1 MSLLPTLALSHD
13 AIFNDSKTKRVGIP
27 STSDRVPLCLSE
39 IYSNIMLFQYL
50 QHSSQHVQRLTALED
65 IRTVQYIS
73 NEISSKGISIDESAL
88 IGRLEEQQ
96 NDVSERNPGSN
107 TRAKYSHSQKN
118 RTSKLLKHIGPVR
131 DELTHEITWTL
142 RWLSWLTTNQGFET
156 SVLPTVWRSVES
168 SALDALSIY
177 RVKERHVFA
186 LDMDT
191 WTSHSMGQKLRSC
204 FQMFEWHWK
213 SPDWNWYYVNISY
226 HMTLLW
232 YHHISFPWI
241 WHKFR
246 SFIAT
251 DGADFKNLHTESWV
265 PDMSPCHPTSL
276 QWSPHWMLKR
286 PWELRACD
294 GWLNIEVAPKK
305 PSRA

>member
-50 QHSSQHVQRLTALED
+50 LHSSQHVQRLTALED

-73 NEISSKGISIDESAL
+73 NEISSKGSSIDETAL

-131 DELTHEITWTL
+131 DELTHEIT
-142 RWLSWLTTNQGFET
+142 
-156 SVLPTVWRSVES
+156 
-168 SALDALSIY
+168 
-177 RVKERHVFA
+177 
-186 LDMDT
+186 
-191 WTSHSMGQKLRSC
+191 
-204 FQMFEWHWK
+204 
-213 SPDWNWYYVNISY
+213 
-226 HMTLLW
+226 
-232 YHHISFPWI
+232 
-241 WHKFR
+241 
-246 SFIAT
+246 
-251 DGADFKNLHTESWV
+251 
-265 PDMSPCHPTSL
+265 
-276 QWSPHWMLKR
+276 
-286 PWELRACD
+286 
-294 GWLNIEVAPKK
+294 
-305 PSRA
+305 